1 MMNRFMCSVDN
12 KAGLKA
18 LFKIKDD
25 ELSFAK
31 DIEVAM
37 DIEYVAKCAK
47 ETVYGEK
54 IPTWIK

>member
-1 MMNRFMCSVDN
+1 MCSVDK

-25 ELSFAK
+25 ELSFSKA
-31 DIEVAM
+31 IEVAM